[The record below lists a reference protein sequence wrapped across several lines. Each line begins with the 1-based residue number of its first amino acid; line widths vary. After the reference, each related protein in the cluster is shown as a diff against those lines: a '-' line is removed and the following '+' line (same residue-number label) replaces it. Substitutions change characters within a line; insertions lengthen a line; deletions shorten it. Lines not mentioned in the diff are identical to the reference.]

1 MAKLDRES
9 VKKLSKLCRINCTEE
24 EAEKLVV
31 DLQKIL
37 DYVEQLNAIDTEG
50 IAPCNHVLKE
60 VFNVMRDDQIGE
72 TMPREALLANAPDKI
87 GGFIRVPPVL
97 KSN

>member
-1 MAKLDRES
+1 MAKLDREI
-9 VKKLSKLCRINCTEE
+9 VKKLSKLCRIHCTEN
-24 EAEKLVV
+24 EADKLVV

-37 DYVEQLNAIDTEG
+37 DYVQQLESIDTDG
-50 IAPCNHVLKE
+50 VSPCNHVLEE
-60 VFNVMRDDQIGE
+60 VVNVMRDDIVGK
-72 TMPREALLANAPDKI
+72 TMPRELLLSNAPDKI